1 MNQVIAAYILTH
13 FDTIS
18 FDIFDTLIERS
29 VSKPTNIFE
38 IVGEKVLGKEH
49 RREFLENRIRAEKK
63 AREKSCEIT
72 LDQIYEEIVEIDE
85 NKIGRAHV

>member
-29 VSKPTNIFE
+29 VSNPTDIFE
-38 IVGEKVLGKEH
+38 IDGEKV
-49 RREFLENRIRAEKK
+49 
-63 AREKSCEIT
+63 
-72 LDQIYEEIVEIDE
+72 
-85 NKIGRAHV
+85 

>member
-29 VSKPTNIFE
+29 VSKPTDIFE
-38 IVGEKVLGKEH
+38 IVGEKVLGKNIAGN
-49 RREFLENRIRAEKK
+49 FSKTGYVQKK
-63 AREKSCEIT
+63 RPERN
-72 LDQIYEEIVEIDE
+72 LV
-85 NKIGRAHV
+85 RLH

>member
-29 VSKPTNIFE
+29 VSKPTDIFE

-49 RREFLENRIRAEKK
+49 RREFLETGYVQKK
-63 AREKSCEIT
+63 RPERN
-72 LDQIYEEIVEIDE
+72 LV
-85 NKIGRAHV
+85 RLH

>member
-29 VSKPTNIFE
+29 VSKLHY
-38 IVGEKVLGKEH
+38 VLSLPA
-49 RREFLENRIRAEKK
+49 FDSTA
-63 AREKSCEIT
+63 
-72 LDQIYEEIVEIDE
+72 
-85 NKIGRAHV
+85 

>member
-29 VSKPTNIFE
+29 VSKPTDIFE
-38 IVGEKVLGKEH
+38 IVGEPERNLVRLH
-49 RREFLENRIRAEKK
+49 
-63 AREKSCEIT
+63 
-72 LDQIYEEIVEIDE
+72 
-85 NKIGRAHV
+85 